1 MIANTSKLYDKLLSI
16 YKTQYDKLIK
26 AEKKS
31 IRVQNTPEDLVINLY
46 FDKDEDHL
54 PSIPAL
60 QGDEEVKLE
69 LEETIAKRI

>member
-1 MIANTSKLYDKLLSI
+1 MIANRSTLYDKLLSI

-31 IRVQNTPEDLVINLY
+31 IRVQNTPKNLVISLY
-46 FDKDEDHL
+46 LDKDEDDL

>member
-1 MIANTSKLYDKLLSI
+1 MIANTSTLYDKLLSI
-16 YKTQYDKLIK
+16 YKTQNDKLIK

-31 IRVQNTPEDLVINLY
+31 KRIQNTPEVLVINLY
-46 FDKDEDHL
+46 LDKDDDDL

-69 LEETIAKRI
+69 LEETIAKKI

>member
-1 MIANTSKLYDKLLSI
+1 MIANTSTLYDKVLSI
-16 YKTQYDKLIK
+16 YKTQNDKLIK

-31 IRVQNTPEDLVINLY
+31 KRVQNTPEVLVINLY
-46 FDKDEDHL
+46 LDKDDDDL

-69 LEETIAKRI
+69 LEETIAKKI

>member
-1 MIANTSKLYDKLLSI
+1 MIANTSTLYDKLLSI
-16 YKTQYDKLIK
+16 YKTQNDKLIK

-31 IRVQNTPEDLVINLY
+31 KRVQNTPEVLVINLY
-46 FDKDEDHL
+46 LDKDDDDL

-69 LEETIAKRI
+69 LEETIAKKI